1 MKFNYQARTK
11 TGDVQAGV
19 IEAASQEA
27 AVNVLQSYELVVT
40 FLKETEEEPFY
51 FRNLKIFEK
60 VSRKDLVL
68 FLRELSIMFKS
79 EVSLVEAL
87 QSIAEETKNPVFKES
102 ILKMGEEIEGGTSFS
117 DALAV
122 FPKLFSPFYINL
134 VKSGESSGKLS
145 EVLEY
150 LADHLER
157 EYDLARKIISMIVY
171 PAFVLITFTIVLL
184 IMTIIVIPKLTATL
198 DVSSEEL
205 PMVTKIV
212 IGFTGAMRKYIFV
225 IIAAIIALIV
235 FLQRY
240 RQTKEGKSKLDALV
254 LKIPIVGNLLKKI
267 YLTRFAENF
276 STLISGGLP
285 ITKSFEI
292 LGGVIDNQCYKDLIF
307 EAKEEV
313 RRGEMISKVLKK
325 HPDLMPSFFSQMVL
339 VGERTGRLS
348 ETLMNIVAFYEKEIE
363 RDIQMLLS
371 MIEPILMIVLGG
383 AVGILIAAVL
393 LPIYQMGGSGL

>member
-40 FLKETEEEPFY
+40 FLKETEGEPFY

-60 VSRKDLVL
+60 VNRKDLVL

-184 IMTIIVIPKLTATL
+184 IMTIVVIPKLTATL
-198 DVSSEEL
+198 DVSSEE
-205 PMVTKIV
+205 
-212 IGFTGAMRKYIFV
+212 
-225 IIAAIIALIV
+225 
-235 FLQRY
+235 
-240 RQTKEGKSKLDALV
+240 
-254 LKIPIVGNLLKKI
+254 
-267 YLTRFAENF
+267 
-276 STLISGGLP
+276 
-285 ITKSFEI
+285 
-292 LGGVIDNQCYKDLIF
+292 
-307 EAKEEV
+307 
-313 RRGEMISKVLKK
+313 
-325 HPDLMPSFFSQMVL
+325 
-339 VGERTGRLS
+339 
-348 ETLMNIVAFYEKEIE
+348 
-363 RDIQMLLS
+363 
-371 MIEPILMIVLGG
+371 
-383 AVGILIAAVL
+383 
-393 LPIYQMGGSGL
+393 

>member
-40 FLKETEEEPFY
+40 FLKETEGEPFY

-60 VSRKDLVL
+60 VNRKDLVL

-171 PAFVLITFTIVLL
+171 PAFVLITFTMNSIVLL
-184 IMTIIVIPKLTATL
+184 IKLKTAKVRITAPLIIVFITNT
-198 DVSSEEL
+198 
-205 PMVTKIV
+205 
-212 IGFTGAMRKYIFV
+212 
-225 IIAAIIALIV
+225 IASAIL
-235 FLQRY
+235 
-240 RQTKEGKSKLDALV
+240 
-254 LKIPIVGNLLKKI
+254 
-267 YLTRFAENF
+267 F
-276 STLISGGLP
+276 SP
-285 ITKSFEI
+285 
-292 LGGVIDNQCYKDLIF
+292 
-307 EAKEEV
+307 
-313 RRGEMISKVLKK
+313 
-325 HPDLMPSFFSQMVL
+325 
-339 VGERTGRLS
+339 
-348 ETLMNIVAFYEKEIE
+348 
-363 RDIQMLLS
+363 
-371 MIEPILMIVLGG
+371 
-383 AVGILIAAVL
+383 
-393 LPIYQMGGSGL
+393 